1 MLIRYPHLFRPGS
14 RPKEFFLSVDVAQL
28 CLRHGLPPS
37 REDFL
42 IEYYSDTVFPRIR
55 NMGYQAVR
63 TWRWRYIHYVDLANA
78 DELYDLVND
87 PYEMTNRIGDPR
99 APLAEMQT
107 RLARLKNL

>member
-1 MLIRYPHLFRPGS
+1 M
-14 RPKEFFLSVDVAQL
+14 AQL
-28 CLRHGLPPS
+28 CLRQELPPS

-63 TWRWRYIHYVDLANA
+63 TQRWKYIHYGDLADA
-78 DELYDLVND
+78 DELYDLVDD

-107 RLARLKNL
+107 RLARLKNI